1 MQSVFCNVQSKI
13 KITIIVFNRFNNPL
27 ERSILSLFKQ
37 NNEVV
42 MATIVDLIEQWLAS
56 E

>member
-1 MQSVFCNVQSKI
+1 MKDVFCNMQSKI
-13 KITIIVFNRFNNPL
+13 EITIIVFNRFNNPL

-42 MATIVDLIEQWLAS
+42 MATIVDLIGLWLAS